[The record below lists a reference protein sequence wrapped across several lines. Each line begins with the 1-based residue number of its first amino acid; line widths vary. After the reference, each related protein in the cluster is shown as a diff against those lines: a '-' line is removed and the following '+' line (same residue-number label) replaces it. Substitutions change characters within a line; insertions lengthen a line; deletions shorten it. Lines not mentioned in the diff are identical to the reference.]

1 MKRAALNRSAPPS
14 PRHFGFL
21 VVPGFPLV
29 PYSSAIETLRMANR
43 IQRQN
48 LYTWETVTVSGEPVS
63 ASCGLEVMPEQA
75 AKNTT
80 SFSTLLVCAGI
91 NIREAWSPELGGW
104 LKVLASRGVPV
115 GALSTGSYLL
125 AKAGL
130 LDGYRCAI
138 HWDRLATVREE
149 FPKASF
155 TNSIY
160 EIDRDRYT
168 CAGGIT
174 AIDMMLHLISLEY
187 GKDLVQ
193 AISDQLVLDRMRCT
207 QDQQRIPL
215 HHEIGTSQPKLTE
228 AATLMAANLEEPM
241 TIEELAKYV
250 GVSRRQLERLF
261 RCYLDRT
268 PTQYY
273 IGLRLK
279 AARRLLMQTEKSI
292 TEISIFCGFASAGH
306 FSKCYRDEFGLP
318 PRSDRKR
325 LLALDQPVATRV
337 SHS

>member
-1 MKRAALNRSAPPS
+1 MNRNT
-14 PRHFGFL
+14 PRQPEAVHFGFI
-21 VVPGFPLV
+21 VMPGFPLV

-43 IQRQN
+43 LQREN
-48 LYTWETVTVSGEPVS
+48 LYTWETVTISGEPVS
-63 ASCGLEVMPEQA
+63 ASSGLEVMPTRA
-75 AKNTT
+75 AKSTT
-80 SFSTLLVCAGI
+80 SFSVLFVCGGI
-91 NIREAWSPELGGW
+91 KIRDTWSPELGGW
-104 LKVLASRGVPV
+104 LKLLAKKGIPL

-138 HWDRLATVREE
+138 HWDRLATTREE
-149 FPKASF
+149 FPGVSF

-174 AIDMMLHLISLEY
+174 AIDMMLHLISLAH
-187 GKDLVQ
+187 GKALAQ
-193 AISDQLVLDRMRCT
+193 AISDQLVLDRMRCNL
-207 QDQQRIPL
+207 DQQRIPL

-228 AATLMAANLEEPM
+228 AATLMAANLEEPL
-241 TIEELAKYV
+241 TIEELSDYV

-292 TEISIFCGFASAGH
+292 TEISIFCGFSSAGH

-318 PRSDRKR
+318 PRADRIR
-325 LLALDQPVATRV
+325 LLGLGEVGVVAE
-337 SHS
+337 